1 MEKELLK
8 SWLQENLDHEEIAA
22 KKEAWQEC
30 IDNIGH
36 ERYKVWLVA
45 VRLKVRQE
53 IAQAFADDTRSSQGE
68 QWLLQKHVVFSRVL
82 NKIGG
87 I

>member
-1 MEKELLK
+1 
-8 SWLQENLDHEEIAA
+8 
-22 KKEAWQEC
+22 
-30 IDNIGH
+30 
-36 ERYKVWLVA
+36 VA
-45 VRLKVRQE
+45 VRLKARQE

-82 NKIGG
+82 NKIGS